1 MDALKPGEFPQEC
14 KFFNDFSHSAIF
26 FSSRKI
32 AMNSLVF
39 FLTWFAANTNYFG
52 LSLHSVNIGGDI
64 YVNFV
69 LSGLIEIPSY
79 LFAIVMVDGF
89 GRKTT
94 LVFTQLLAGSTCIA
108 AGFLTHGAAQT
119 ALTLAGMN
127 TPKKSSTV
135 VIILFIAFLQ
145 ASSAPRRPSP
155 SCTSTPRSCTR
166 RPSGRP
172 PWARAPR
179 CRGSA
184 G

>member
-1 MDALKPGEFPQEC
+1 
-14 KFFNDFSHSAIF
+14 
-26 FSSRKI
+26 
-32 AMNSLVF
+32 MNSLVF

-119 ALTLAGMN
+119 TLTLAGKN
-127 TPKKSSTV
+127 TLKKSSTV
-135 VIILFIAFLQ
+135 VITHVFIALFQ

-172 PWARAPR
+172 PLARAPR